1 MLSNYPRF
9 YIKESNPISIE
20 GGYLIDGFPSIGFT
34 SAIATESMIH
44 TTQFELAGIIDSDGF
59 PPVSLIKDGK
69 PNYPTRI
76 FVNNDLNVAVFSSYL
91 TLHESLHK
99 PISRLMLNWA
109 KKHKVKYIIS
119 SVPIKTDDSSEKVIA
134 AGSTQEAR
142 EKLTKAGFEI
152 LQHGTI
158 PGIPGAL
165 LNQGVLNDQNVIV
178 ILFSSGQTGPDFKSS
193 AHLCMAMSQLVPGA
207 VCDIPSLQK
216 EAEKAELSM
225 REAEEGTRGLK
236 KDIYQ

>member
-1 MLSNYPRF
+1 MNNYPRF
-9 YIKESNPISIE
+9 YVKEFTPISIE
-20 GGYLIDGFPSIGFT
+20 NGYLIDGFPSIGFS

-44 TTQFELAGIIDSDGF
+44 TTKFEMGGIIDSDGF
-59 PPVSLIKDGK
+59 PPVSLIKDGQ

-76 FVNNDLNVAVFSSYL
+76 FVNNELNVAVFSSYL

-99 PISRLMLNWA
+99 PIARLMLNWA

-119 SVPIKTDDSSEKVIA
+119 SVPIKSDSGAGKAIA
-134 AGSTQEAR
+134 AGSTVEAR
-142 EKLTKAGFEI
+142 EKLVKSGFEI

-165 LNQGVLNDQNVIV
+165 LNQATLNNQNVIV
-178 ILFSSGQTGPDFKSS
+178 ILFTTAQTGPDFKSS
-193 AHLCMAMSQLVPGA
+193 AHLCSAISQLVPGA
-207 VCDIPSLQK
+207 SCDIPSLQK

-225 REAEEGTRGLK
+225 KEAEEGTRNLK
-236 KDIYQ
+236 RDIYQ

>member
-1 MLSNYPRF
+1 MSSYPRF
-9 YIKESNPISIE
+9 YIKEFNPISIE

-44 TTQFELAGIIDSDGF
+44 TTQFEMAGIIDSDGF
-59 PPVSLIKDGK
+59 PPVSLVKDGK

-76 FVNNDLNVAVFSSYL
+76 FVNNELNVAVFSSYL

-119 SVPIKTDDSSEKVIA
+119 SVPIKTDSDTDKAIA
-134 AGSTQEAR
+134 AGSTDESR
-142 EKLTKAGFEI
+142 EKLVKSGFEI

-165 LNQGVLNDQNVIV
+165 LNQGAMNNQNVIV
-178 ILFSSGQTGPDFKSS
+178 ILFTTAQTGPDFKSS
-193 AHLCMAMSQLVPGA
+193 AHLCSAMSKLVPGA
-207 VCDIPSLQK
+207 SCDIPSLQK
-216 EAEKAELSM
+216 EAERAEQSM
-225 REAEEGTRGLK
+225 KEAEEGTRNLK
-236 KDIYQ
+236 RDIYQ